1 LRSGPEIANTTSV
14 LDRITELFA
23 HALNVDVPSAET
35 DLFDTGVLDS
45 LAFVELLLHLE
56 REFGIKI
63 AVDDL
68 EVDNFRSLRQIAAF
82 VTERTAAR
90 PPARSARL
98 VAIAGRRMDDC

>member
-1 LRSGPEIANTTSV
+1 MANTTSV

-90 PPARSARL
+90 QPARNARI
-98 VAIAGRRMDDC
+98 VAMTPRRTSHC